1 MVTLSVVLVGFVLA
15 VVIQGTIATRD
26 VIGSIISAVLLAY
39 LVHLWIMPSDDDSA
53 NR

>member
-15 VVIQGTIATRD
+15 VVIKGTIATRD

-39 LVHLWIMPSDDDSA
+39 LVHLWIMPSDADSA